1 MVKKLKTIDSFFKR
15 QSLSDSD
22 KPPESSTDESRPFK
36 VPRVESKEV
45 DNNEGGMPLVSL
57 VDDQRPSETP
67 RVESKGVDGN
77 GNYLERDP
85 GLCCQIW
92 EYPSN
97 VHDEIR
103 RAYIKAGPY
112 QFLLSEYPFSGPE
125 YHPRRFQSSWFK

>member
-15 QSLSDSD
+15 QGLVGGEKPLEPSADELRPSKVSRVKSKEVDNNERDMPLVSLMDNQCPS
-22 KPPESSTDESRPFK
+22 EI
-36 VPRVESKEV
+36 PRVESKEV

-85 GLCCQIW
+85 GLRRQIW

-97 VHDEIR
+97 ECDEI
-103 RAYIKAGPY
+103 
-112 QFLLSEYPFSGPE
+112 
-125 YHPRRFQSSWFK
+125 